1 MGSGGNEEGGAIPI
15 RQEPTDPEQTGQTVR
30 TVPTDRE
37 QLLVSGDGV
46 EAGIGSGE
54 EQGVDSGEETGGD
67 VVEDEQ
73 RVSQRGG
80 HQAATGGLLELDG
93 PDRRHQYS
101 GQHRSRD
108 ATLET
113 IHQGYI

>member
-15 RQEPTDPEQTGQTVR
+15 RQEPIDPEQTGQTVR

-73 RVSQRGG
+73 RVSQRGDIK
-80 HQAATGGLLELDG
+80 QLLGDYL
-93 PDRRHQYS
+93 R
-101 GQHRSRD
+101 
-108 ATLET
+108 
-113 IHQGYI
+113 